1 MSVLL
6 PEQEVLSMAKQNRK
20 LEPTVILC
28 FNLICPEG
36 EEDAVN
42 IRDGF
47 DSLID
52 MVLDRI
58 PDAKDNVIKAKDG
71 MITIPFSAEEIA
83 SGLVKA
89 INTALEIQSLWL
101 NSPVHLS
108 RKKKKKELINL
119 SIAIHQTAFPGGK
132 PGGFGLECVAALW
145 SLAQRESEKDKNTK
159 IFLSRDGYDV
169 LEATSRLDSELNFIN
184 LGIQNFEDI
193 PPMTVYEIRKKG
205 EQDGKEEELIK
216 TFLEGVPCALGFVG
230 REIELRKL
238 QSLLKINNTAMVCGL
253 PGMGKTALCSK
264 LASLIQDTHK
274 VFWITLHEDITEEII
289 LVQLAAFLAEAG
301 DKTLKRAQNSSM
313 DKKIQALISSLE
325 KNKYAL
331 FFDLEGYTV
340 KDDPIKAI
348 LSALDRELKQSMVV
362 FIVPRKVEFLER
374 SSLEPVS
381 LGELNHGEIIQ
392 FFKVREQEDLP
403 ERIMKE
409 IIEKVGGNPYILKHF
424 TGLIQRYWYDP
435 EELVNQLPRYREEA
449 EKYLLERLFSEASLE
464 EKNLLF
470 LLSLLRKPTD
480 DTMAKEIY
488 RLSDFE
494 ERINSILGFFVFTIY
509 PDNKY
514 IVHSIT
520 KKIALLQERDV
531 RRIHQQI
538 GDCFNNLL
546 NTKNADKDI
555 YSYLETHYHYFECG
569 CINESFEIIFHNL
582 EALIKSGYPKT
593 IEQLLNKY
601 TPLILKPENWVNL
614 WQCKGIIAE
623 SMSDFTRAQGFYQ
636 EMLMAAEKIMFHV
649 GRIHS
654 LMFLARNSF
663 SIGEVTEAIET
674 LNKAC
679 QLSERIED
687 KDLMAEVYRK
697 LSEYYLDAGNSQKS
711 KEWAEKIEQLSA
723 EKIETGKEWIY

>member
-1 MSVLL
+1 
-6 PEQEVLSMAKQNRK
+6 MAKPNRK
-20 LEPTVILC
+20 LEPIVILC
-28 FNLICPEG
+28 VNLICPEG
-36 EEDAVN
+36 ETDVVN
-42 IRDGF
+42 IRDSF
-47 DSLID
+47 DLLIAK
-52 MVLDRI
+52 VLEEI

-71 MITIPFSAEEIA
+71 LMTIPFSADEIV

-89 INTALEIQSLWL
+89 INTAIEVQSLWL
-101 NSPVHLS
+101 NSPVNLS
-108 RKKKKKELINL
+108 RKRKKKELINL

-132 PGGFGLECVAALW
+132 PGGFGLECIAALW
-145 SLAQRESEKDKNTK
+145 SLAQKESEKDKNGK

-169 LEATSRLDSELNFIN
+169 LEAASRLDPELNFIN
-184 LGIQNFEDI
+184 LGIQRFENI

-230 REIELRKL
+230 RETELEKL
-238 QSLLKINNTAMVCGL
+238 QSLLKTNNTAMVCGL
-253 PGMGKTALCSK
+253 PGIGKTALCSK
-264 LASLIQDTHK
+264 LASLLQDTNK
-274 VFWITLHEDITEEII
+274 VFWITLPEDITEEIL

-301 DKTLKRAQNSSM
+301 DKTLKKVQNLSG
-313 DKKIQALISSLE
+313 DKKIAALISSLE

-331 FFDLEGYTV
+331 FFDLEGYTI
-340 KDDPIKAI
+340 KDDQIKTI
-348 LSALDRELKQSMVV
+348 LSALDRELKKSVVV

-381 LGELNHGEIIQ
+381 LSELNRREIIQ
-392 FFKVREQEDLP
+392 FLSARDQEDLP
-403 ERIMKE
+403 ERVKDE

-488 RLSDFE
+488 RLADFE
-494 ERINSILGFFVFTIY
+494 EKINSILGFFVFTIY

-514 IVHSIT
+514 IAHSIT
-520 KKIALLQERDV
+520 KKMALSQERDV
-531 RRIHQQI
+531 RRIYQQI

-546 NTKNADKDI
+546 NTKNTDKDI
-555 YSYLETHYHYFECG
+555 YNYLEPSYYYFECG

-582 EALIKSGYPKT
+582 ETLIKSGYPKT

-614 WQCKGIIAE
+614 WQCKGNIAE
-623 SMSDFTRAQGFYQ
+623 FMGDFGRAQDFYQ
-636 EMLMAAEKIMFHV
+636 EMLTAAEKIMFHT
-649 GRIHS
+649 GRIRAW
-654 LMFLARNSF
+654 MFLARNSF
-663 SIGEVTEAIET
+663 AKGETTEAVET

-679 QLSERIED
+679 QLAERIDD

-711 KEWAEKIEQLSA
+711 EEWAERIEQLLA
-723 EKIETGKEWIY
+723 KKIETGKEWIY